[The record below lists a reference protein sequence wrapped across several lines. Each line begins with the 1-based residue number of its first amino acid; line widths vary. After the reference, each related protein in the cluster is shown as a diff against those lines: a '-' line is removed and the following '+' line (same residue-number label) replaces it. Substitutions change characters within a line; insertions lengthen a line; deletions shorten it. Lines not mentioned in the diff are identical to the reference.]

1 VSAEVAAR
9 FARFPAVGDDAGGVS
24 LRMLRPTGRVH
35 GDTHLAAL
43 AAGLWDVRQT
53 ARTLAALRASP
64 SPESAHVLAWCE
76 RQWRAP

>member
-1 VSAEVAAR
+1 MTRAVTAR
-9 FARFPAVGDDAGGVS
+9 FTRFPDGAVS
-24 LRMLRPTGRVH
+24 LRMLRPSGVVH
-35 GDTHLAAL
+35 GDTHLEAL
-43 AAGLWDVRQT
+43 AAGLRDVRQT